1 MILGK
6 FKKQPVEVLDYDVD
20 FSEYLSDGDTLLST
34 GNPAIPDPYNITVD
48 KPELVVESAFVINND
63 KTIKVWVTGGVN
75 GVKYKITITATTNAG
90 RVKQVEFVIQV
101 KDE

>member
-6 FKKQPVEVLDYDVD
+6 FKKQPAEVLDYDVD
-20 FSEYLSDGDTLLST
+20 FTEYLADGDTLLSS
-34 GNPAIPDPYNITVD
+34 GNPPIPSPYNITVD
-48 KPELVVESAFVINND
+48 GTGLVVESAFVINNG
-63 KTIKVWVTGGVN
+63 KTIKVWLTGGTN